1 MRYFP
6 FLYHFIIQHR
16 NILFPCKSIRAAYET
31 HLSVKK
37 ISDIAMFRTLAK
49 KIQNEVRHRLQLL
62 HIVADVDFIEHFKSC
77 LTSYSGT

>member
-31 HLSVKK
+31 HLSLKK

-49 KIQNEVRHRLQLL
+49 KYKMKYDIGYNFYIL
-62 HIVADVDFIEHFKSC
+62 
-77 LTSYSGT
+77 